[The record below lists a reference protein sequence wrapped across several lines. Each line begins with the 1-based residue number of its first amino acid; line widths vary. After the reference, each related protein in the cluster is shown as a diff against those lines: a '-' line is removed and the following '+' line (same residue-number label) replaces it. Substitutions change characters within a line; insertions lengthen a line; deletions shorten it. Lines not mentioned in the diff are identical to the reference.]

1 MLSSPPPD
9 NLRQSLQ
16 NYLAIVIPSPNSPA
30 LLGLPWLKLYNP
42 YTDWIHS
49 QWEYFLWL
57 PFHTISHRSLWTS
70 SVLTSTVLFVLF
82 SSWASRLRQGVCK
95 QHTLSPPPLVP
106 YEYTIDLPRSASLH
120 TSRLYTSE
128 RGDGKMYSQL
138 IGSWVN
144 SSIIFPC
151 WNRIF
156 LLLRSHSQSMY
167 WLQGLKRHN
176 C

>member
-16 NYLAIVIPSPNSPA
+16 NYPAIVIPSPNSPA
-30 LLGLPWLKLYNP
+30 LPGLLWLKLYNP
-42 YTDWIHS
+42 HPDWIHS
-49 QWEYFLWL
+49 RWEYFLWL
-57 PFHTISHRSLWTS
+57 SFHTISHRSLWTS
-70 SVLTSTVLFVLF
+70 SVLTSRVPFVLF
-82 SSWASRLRQGVCK
+82 SYGASWLRQGVCK

-106 YEYTIDLPRSASLH
+106 YEYTIDLLPSASLH
-120 TSRLYTSE
+120 TRTLYTSE

-144 SSIIFPC
+144 SSIIFLC
-151 WNRIF
+151 WSRIF
-156 LLLRSHSQSMY
+156 LLRSHSQSMY